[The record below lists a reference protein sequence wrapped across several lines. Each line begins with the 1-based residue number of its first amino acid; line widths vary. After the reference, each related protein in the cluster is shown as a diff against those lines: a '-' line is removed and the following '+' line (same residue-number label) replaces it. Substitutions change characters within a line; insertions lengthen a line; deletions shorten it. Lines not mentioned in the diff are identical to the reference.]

1 MNGAEIKH
9 LKAAVALAEERN
21 FSRAAARLR
30 MGQSGLTKLI
40 KALERELGYDLFT
53 RASRSVGLTPAGE
66 IFVAEARLTL
76 QHLERA
82 VHLSRAAVEQA
93 VSTLHV
99 GKSPY
104 TDPYLITKLL
114 SLRPPLYPDIQVHLT
129 TKLSPEVTQDLL
141 SGSLDIA
148 FLADMPESASLSG
161 RLVLDLPF
169 YVAMLESNAL
179 AKQRTVTAD
188 DLRQHSC
195 ILFERHVQ
203 PRLYDEVMKRLRP
216 ASLPG
221 CSLHHVMTAED
232 ALQLI
237 LRGFGVAVLTQA
249 GAWRIQRVGVTM
261 RPLDGEDLRVR
272 TSMVARSDNQS
283 RIVSDVVRSFV
294 TAVGP
299 DRNAAQFKLPLRK

>member
-1 MNGAEIKH
+1 
-9 LKAAVALAEERN
+9 
-21 FSRAAARLR
+21 
-30 MGQSGLTKLI
+30 
-40 KALERELGYDLFT
+40 
-53 RASRSVGLTPAGE
+53 
-66 IFVAEARLTL
+66 
-76 QHLERA
+76 
-82 VHLSRAAVEQA
+82 
-93 VSTLHV
+93 
-99 GKSPY
+99 
-104 TDPYLITKLL
+104 
-114 SLRPPLYPDIQVHLT
+114 
-129 TKLSPEVTQDLL
+129 
-141 SGSLDIA
+141 
-148 FLADMPESASLSG
+148 
-161 RLVLDLPF
+161 
-169 YVAMLESNAL
+169 MLEGDAL

-237 LRGFGVAVLTQA
+237 LRGFGVAMLTQA
-249 GAWRIQRVGVTM
+249 GAWRILRFGVTI
-261 RPLDGEDLRVR
+261 RPLDGGNLRVR

-299 DRNAAQFKLPLRK
+299 DRNAT